1 MLRLHSRLGRRF
13 DRGFVVV
20 CRLHPKLVY
29 VIERK
34 PPPAFAS

>member
-1 MLRLHSRLGRRF
+1 LLPFLRSRGQSM
-13 DRGFVVV
+13 V

-34 PPPAFAS
+34 PPPLGS